1 MKKGSFIALLF
12 SAVLAMAFSSGC
24 ASTPNTDL
32 LTGILS
38 DAAAI
43 VLTKNQKA
51 VPIVRSL
58 SAGLELA
65 LTKEAITPAQIKAF
79 IEQLDQNGNLTTG
92 ERLLLGRGIQ
102 RTQKRLTA
110 VLGTPDI
117 NVKDPRVRGILEEIK
132 RNLDETL
139 ALHDALK
146 A

>member
-1 MKKGSFIALLF
+1 MKNRSCFALF
-12 SAVLAMAFSSGC
+12 TAVLAMVFTGC
-24 ASTPNTDL
+24 VSTPNTEL

-51 VPIVRSL
+51 VPIVRAL

-65 LTKEAITPAQIKAF
+65 LTKEAITPAQVKAF
-79 IEQLDQNGNLTTG
+79 IEQLDKGGSLTPG

-102 RTQKRLTA
+102 RTQQRLTA

-117 NVKDPRVRGILEEIK
+117 NVKDPRVRDILVEIK
-132 RNLDETL
+132 RNLDDTL